1 MDLYTLEHW
10 TLDRHH
16 ERVAS
21 AEETMR
27 LRAWAL
33 QPRVAELLALNLRRL
48 ADRLDGRGAHGLNPV
63 DGRGRADAHER
74 TLTVVSGSR

>member
-10 TLDRHH
+10 TLERHH

-21 AEETMR
+21 ADETVR
-27 LRAWAL
+27 LSAWAL

-48 ADRLDGRGAHGLNPV
+48 ADKLDGRGAHVLNSG
-63 DGRGRADAHER
+63 DSRGRTDAHER
-74 TLTVVSGSR
+74 KLTVVSGSQ